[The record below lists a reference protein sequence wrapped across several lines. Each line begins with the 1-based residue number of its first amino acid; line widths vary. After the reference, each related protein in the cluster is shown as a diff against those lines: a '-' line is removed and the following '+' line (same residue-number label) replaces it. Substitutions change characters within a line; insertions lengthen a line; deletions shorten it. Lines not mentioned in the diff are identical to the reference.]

1 MNYSSLFLST
11 ESIENAFKPKQQKI
25 AERLQ
30 IKPKPTNQPKLQN
43 NVGRGKWVRAK
54 KDITEDKCEKC
65 DYKTTNYNYNMY
77 KHKRRAHSDIKHK
90 CADCNYSHTY
100 PTRVR
105 THYRQ
110 VHLGVPRGRMKQVC
124 RKDICKDVGKSDCKE
139 LKHFLLSC
147 GQCNY
152 STNRNDSLKTHTRTV
167 HEGLVESCDQCD
179 YTTNLKSSLK
189 RHISRKHIEETMQK
203 RYTCDYEGCTY
214 KTLYKYDLKNHIETK
229 HEGIVRFRCEFM
241 NCNFGANDPKSL
253 REHTEIH
260 NEKAYK
266 CHLCD
271 TKFARKQSMRNHI
284 KNIHEGP
291 VQKEKA
297 YKCHLCDTKFAW
309 KRSIRKHIKNIHEGA
324 LHLKCDIIDCAYETY
339 DKRLLEA
346 HLRNKHSTEEP
357 RSENCKTDKNLTVGK
372 PHIIKSK
379 VFGEITEQGFVDP
392 SPFFELTKPLFCIV
406 IFP

>member
-77 KHKRRAHSDIKHK
+77 KHNRIAHSDIKHK

-139 LKHFLLSC
+139 SQHFLLSC
-147 GQCNY
+147 DQCDY
-152 STNRNDSLKTHTRTV
+152 STDRNDNFKTHTRIV

-179 YTTNLKSSLK
+179 YTANSTSSLK
-189 RHISRKHIEETMQK
+189 RHISEKHIEETMQK
-203 RYTCDYEGCTY
+203 KYTCDYEGCT
-214 KTLYKYDLKNHIETK
+214 LVVIL
-229 HEGIVRFRCEFM
+229 GRFFRAE
-241 NCNFGANDPKSL
+241 
-253 REHTEIH
+253 
-260 NEKAYK
+260 
-266 CHLCD
+266 
-271 TKFARKQSMRNHI
+271 
-284 KNIHEGP
+284 
-291 VQKEKA
+291 
-297 YKCHLCDTKFAW
+297 
-309 KRSIRKHIKNIHEGA
+309 
-324 LHLKCDIIDCAYETY
+324 
-339 DKRLLEA
+339 
-346 HLRNKHSTEEP
+346 
-357 RSENCKTDKNLTVGK
+357 
-372 PHIIKSK
+372 
-379 VFGEITEQGFVDP
+379 
-392 SPFFELTKPLFCIV
+392 
-406 IFP
+406 